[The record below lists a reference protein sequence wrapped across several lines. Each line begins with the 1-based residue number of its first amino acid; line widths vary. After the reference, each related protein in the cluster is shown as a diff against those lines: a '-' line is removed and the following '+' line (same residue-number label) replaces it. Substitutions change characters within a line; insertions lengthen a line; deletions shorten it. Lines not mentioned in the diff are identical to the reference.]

1 MGAGSKGCFWRL
13 KTYNRRFDGCK
24 GPFGETGVGRTVA
37 ELARIIGGTVEG
49 DGSREIFGIKGLKEA
64 GAGDVTFLANPK
76 YAHLAAGTAAG
87 AIVVGPKFKLGNEA
101 GRTLIRCGNP
111 DAAFAKIAELF
122 APPAPEDKPGVHPA
136 AVVDKSAKLGPG
148 VSIGAAAVVEAEV
161 EIGEKTVIR
170 AGSYVGRGVKIG
182 RECLI
187 YPNVTVR
194 EATIIGDRVILHSGA
209 VIGADGFGYSPSNG
223 RMVKIPQIGRVI
235 LEDDVEIGA
244 NTTIDRARFDAT
256 VIGRGVKIDNLVQV
270 AHNVRIGENTVIVSL
285 CAIAGSTTLGKNC
298 LLGGQVAID
307 GHLTIGDNVMIAAK
321 SGVTKDVA
329 SGAVIGGFPAQAQ
342 RDELRLTAEM
352 RKLVG
357 AARRIERLEQ
367 WVAEE
372 EQADGE

>member
-1 MGAGSKGCFWRL
+1 VAERRL
-13 KTYNRRFDGCK
+13 ER
-24 GPFGETGVGRTVA
+24 TGVGRTVA

-49 DGSREIFGIKGLKEA
+49 DVTREITGIRGLKEA

-87 AIVVGPKFKLGNEA
+87 AIVVGPKFKLGNGAGA

-111 DAAFAKIAELF
+111 DAAFGKIAGLF
-122 APPAPEDKPGVHPA
+122 APAAPADRPGVHPA
-136 AVVDKSAKLGPG
+136 AVVDPSAKVGAG
-148 VSIGAAAVVEAEV
+148 VSIGASAVVEAEA

-170 AGSYVGRGVKIG
+170 AGAYVGRGVKVG

-187 YPNVTVR
+187 YPHVVLR

-209 VIGADGFGYSPSNG
+209 VIGADGFGYTVSEG
-223 RMVKIPQIGRVI
+223 RRVKIPQIGRVVI
-235 LEDDVEIGA
+235 EDDVEIGA
-244 NTTIDRARFDAT
+244 NTTVDRARFDET

-298 LLGGQVAID
+298 VLGGQVAID
-307 GHLTIGDNVMIAAK
+307 GHLTVGDNVMIAAK

-329 SGAVIGGFPAQAQ
+329 ANSVISGFPAQDH
-342 RDELRLTAEM
+342 RDDLRLTAEL
-352 RKLVG
+352 RKLAG

-367 WVAEE
+367 WVAEQDE
-372 EQADGE
+372 KASGD